1 MQRFVSSISA
11 YLFPVLLPFLPFLSL
26 VTVGGGAVWEGILS
40 AATLGIAY
48 ILAGTTLLFGF
59 EGHKKPFLLSSLL
72 GVPLLMVGI
81 VSAFSTHSLVTF
93 TSFFGQGFEFGSL
106 GSFVLIASTIAL
118 CVYTL
123 RNVATAFLAVI
134 SLVSAVVSLCA
145 IFLWLGVS
153 LFAPLTTLGTQLPFF
168 LCAAALTTA
177 LLFDSRQ
184 PYRFTYAVVSALSF
198 VGFFIFFNPVPAYV
212 GIGVVLVNI
221 VYSFR
226 AERRLSVATFPY
238 ATAAVGVALFLSS
251 VFGSHAPQVAVPL
264 DIRPSLLAT
273 EYIIGPEYLSSI
285 RTALL
290 GTGPDSLSYAWNLY
304 RPVEFNAGSR
314 WNVTPDLTFSSAMTL
329 AIEVGILGLCAFLLL
344 PLVVLL
350 RIISVNPHRA
360 GVLEA
365 LYTLALFAFGSA
377 ILYSVDLPLLLIG
390 AAALGLSFSEG
401 HTEPRAASPGGR
413 SSWIFRLVAAVL
425 ISTGI
430 SFALIAS
437 LQGGAAHYATQGQTM
452 LDKNNPDGASVLF
465 DRAGTL
471 WPAAPYL
478 RGASI
483 SYARKLFGRL
493 EVGGAL
499 ASDPVAARAEADT
512 AVMLAERATAA
523 DARDFGLWLYK
534 GSLYTSLIQFEYP
547 DSKENARTSLGRA
560 GLIAP
565 KRPDVLYMRALLE
578 LALGNPQLARE
589 DVQKALKLKSDYGD
603 ALELLQALEKS
614 P

>member
-1 MQRFVSSISA
+1 MRRFISPIA
-11 YLFPVLLPFLPFLSL
+11 PYFFPVLLPVLPFVGL
-26 VTVGGGAVWEGILS
+26 VTLGGGVFLEGILP

-48 ILAGTTLLFGF
+48 VLAGIALLYKSQDAGKHFF
-59 EGHKKPFLLSSLL
+59 TSSLL

-93 TSFFGQGFEFGSL
+93 TGFFGQGFEFGSL

-118 CVYTL
+118 CVYTV

-134 SLVSAVVSLCA
+134 SLVSAVISLCA

-168 LCAAALTTA
+168 LCAATLVTA

-184 PYRFTYAVVSALSF
+184 KYWAAYAVVSAVSLA
-198 VGFFIFFNPVPAYV
+198 GFFIFFNPVAAYV
-212 GIGVVLVNI
+212 G
-221 VYSFR
+221 
-226 AERRLSVATFPY
+226 
-238 ATAAVGVALFLSS
+238 VGVALANALYSFRSEEGPSLSTFPFATVIVGAVLFLSNI
-251 VFGSHAPQVAVPL
+251 FGPTALQIATPL
-264 DIRPSLLAT
+264 DIRPSFLAT
-273 EYIIGPEYLSSI
+273 EYIIGPEYLSSG
-285 RTALL
+285 RAALL

-314 WNVTPDLTFSSAMTL
+314 WNVTPDSTFSSAMTL

-401 HTEPRAASPGGR
+401 HTEPHVVLPGGR
-413 SSWIFRLVAAVL
+413 SGWVFRLVAAVL

-430 SFALIAS
+430 SFTLIAS
-437 LQGGAAHYATQGQTM
+437 LQGGATHYATQGQAM

-471 WPAAPYL
+471 WPAGPYL
-478 RGASI
+478 RNASI

-493 EVGGAL
+493 ESGVT
-499 ASDPVAARAEADT
+499 SPDPVAARADADK
-512 AVMLAERATAA
+512 AVALAERATTAHV
-523 DARDFGLWLYK
+523 RDYALWLYK
-534 GSLYTSLIQFEYP
+534 GSHYTSLIQLDYP
-547 DSKENARTSLGRA
+547 DAKESARVSLGRA
-560 GLIAP
+560 EALAP
-565 KRPDVLYMRALLE
+565 ERPDVLYMRALLD

-603 ALELLQALEKS
+603 ALSLLQSL
-614 P
+614 